1 MAQNNDLAIKAMAV
15 AIQTPGLGIT
25 VRGKKKRMLGLPVLL
40 WGPPGVA
47 KTAFV
52 QQLADKLGFH
62 LITVLAS
69 LREPSDFLG
78 LPIPASS
85 PEASAKA
92 GLPPNVMQGVTGS
105 LAPATNLNFRAAAL
119 DQVQYA
125 PPDWA
130 LECNANS
137 DNPDR
142 SEVGEGKRVLLFLD
156 EFATAPKGV
165 QAALLRVVHERV
177 VGDLQLNSNVA
188 VIAAANP
195 PSMSPGGSDL
205 DAPTVNR
212 FIHLDW
218 YPPSKKQWSDFI
230 KGAGGSVPPL
240 PVWGDDRSGRLRGL
254 LGAVLSATDDAEEAT
269 AQAAFLKQLSRM
281 RLPGNARFM
290 DIYNGSGGN
299 SIANLA
305 ADFIMNTKGLPGATL
320 QMAAANIADGEA
332 TYPMYQSFE
341 PLFAMPTTAAF
352 AKLQNADPF
361 VASNLAWA
369 SPRSWEIA
377 LRAGAGVYA
386 CGVDG
391 DEFNNLFKTIMC
403 GTLGVAVCDA
413 FTEYIGANIDEKK
426 TPEEL
431 LADPALFLEH
441 SERQGGGRKWTIDTS
456 VLAEMLNYGLA
467 HPDDF
472 GAVMHWLG
480 ITSDGIA
487 GAQGWGSGHANS
499 VLLDGWMAWETGSD
513 ISGATETQK
522 ARMRAEWRKFYAPY
536 ATQEA
541 DDENLL

>member
-15 AIQTPGLGIT
+15 ALQTPGLGIT

-85 PEASAKA
+85 PEASANA
-92 GLPPNVMQGVTGS
+92 DLPPNVMQGITGS
-105 LAPATNLNFRAAAL
+105 LAPTTNLNFRAAAL

-137 DNPDR
+137 DNPDPAD
-142 SEVGEGKRVLLFLD
+142 VGKGKKVLLFLD

-218 YPPSKKQWSDFI
+218 YPPSKKQWADFI
-230 KGAGGSVPPL
+230 TGAGGSVPPL
-240 PVWGDDRSGRLRGL
+240 PVWGDDRSGRLRKL
-254 LGAVLSATDDAEEAT
+254 LGTVLSATTDAEEAK

-290 DIYNGSGGN
+290 DIFKGSGAD

-305 ADFIMNTKGLPGATL
+305 ARFITETTGLPGATL
-320 QMAAANIADGEA
+320 QQAAANIKEGSG
-332 TYPMYQSFE
+332 TYSMYQSFE
-341 PLFAMPTTAAF
+341 PLFAMPTTTVF
-352 AKLQNADPF
+352 STLQNADPF

-377 LRAGAGVYA
+377 LRAGSGIYA
-386 CGVDG
+386 CGIESGV
-391 DEFNNLFKTIMC
+391 EFSSLFQTIMC
-403 GTLGVAVCDA
+403 GTLGVAVCND
-413 FTEYIGANIDEKK
+413 FTEFIAANIDARPS
-426 TPEEL
+426 PEEL
-431 LADPALFLEH
+431 LADPRSYINDPA
-441 SERQGGGRKWTIDTS
+441 RDARKWSLDAST
-456 VLAEMLNYGLA
+456 LAEMLNYGLT
-467 HPDDF
+467 HPDEF
-472 GAVMHWLG
+472 GAVLSWLDA
-480 ITSDGIA
+480 TSDGIEPE
-487 GAQGWGSGHANS
+487 GWGSGHARS
-499 VLLDGWMAWETGSD
+499 VLLDGWDAWNSGDD
-513 ISGATETQK
+513 ISGATEAQK
-522 ARMRAEWRKFYAPY
+522 MNMRLQWKTFWKKYEY
-536 ATQEA
+536 QEA
-541 DDENLL
+541 DDEGLL

>member
-85 PEASAKA
+85 PEASENA

-130 LECNANS
+130 LECNAHS
-137 DNPDR
+137 DNPD
-142 SEVGEGKRVLLFLD
+142 SSDVGEGKRVLLFLD

-218 YPPSKKQWSDFI
+218 YPPSKRQWVNFI
-230 KGAGGSVPPL
+230 TGKGGSVPPL
-240 PVWGDDRSGRLRGL
+240 PVWGDDGSGRLRKL
-254 LGAVLSATDDAEEAT
+254 LRDVLDAPDAAEEAT
-269 AQAAFLKQLSRM
+269 AQAVFIKQLSRQ
-281 RLPGNARFM
+281 RLPGNRRFVE
-290 DIYNGSGGN
+290 IFKGSGDD

-305 ADFIMNTKGLPGATL
+305 GRFILATKGLPGATL
-320 QMAAANIADGEA
+320 QMAAAAIQDGEA

-352 AKLQNADPF
+352 AKLRNADPF

-377 LRAGAGVYA
+377 LRAGSGVYA
-386 CGVDG
+386 CGIG
-391 DEFNNLFKTIMC
+391 GEEFTALFKTVMC

-413 FTEYIGANIDEKK
+413 FTEYIGKHIGKHK
-426 TPEEL
+426 SPEEL
-431 LADPALFLEH
+431 LADPTLFLNAP
-441 SERQGGGRKWTIDTS
+441 ERAGARKWTVDTR

-467 HPDDF
+467 HPPEF
-472 GAVMHWLG
+472 GAVMRWLNT
-480 ITSDGIA
+480 TSDGIA
-487 GAQGWGSGHANS
+487 GAQGWGSGHAKS
-499 VLLDGWMAWETGSD
+499 VLLDGWVAWDTGDD

-522 ARMRAEWRKFYAPY
+522 ARMRAEWRNFFAPY